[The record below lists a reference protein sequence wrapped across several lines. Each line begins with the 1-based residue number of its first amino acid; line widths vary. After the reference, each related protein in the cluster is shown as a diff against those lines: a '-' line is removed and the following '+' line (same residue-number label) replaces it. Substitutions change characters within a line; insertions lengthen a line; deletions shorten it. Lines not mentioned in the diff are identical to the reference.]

1 MKYSRFIY
9 QTSILYGYSLT
20 FTGVTPD
27 TGPSIGGVDFT
38 CAGLGFDYQAFNDTF
53 TGVALD
59 LAKWTDIST
68 GTGTVTTGA
77 SNLQLSTG
85 ATGSSVAGISMN
97 ATFYETQY
105 EAKVNIPSVTVYP
118 TSEVSLFTMQYYIDA
133 SNYGDMSVLLA
144 TDGSVTLECEVY
156 KGAGLVSSY
165 TEDWTMG
172 LSTFKILVWMGNLYF
187 YANGSLFFRSQ
198 HFVNGSLGYYKFFAD
213 NKSAS
218 YNVYNTVVE
227 YIVNRPFVVFGDIQ
241 VVPDV
246 TLVSDTRLRGLT
258 PPSIDIYET
267 EAAYAGL
274 VDVNVCVDNVQT
286 GADAY
291 EYYYLKKLVILQE
304 NQFDI
309 LLSDITEDTVR
320 TPELVTRGLGGGK

>member
-9 QTSILYGYSLT
+9 QTSVLYGYSLT
-20 FTGVTPD
+20 FGGVSPD
-27 TGPSIGGVDFT
+27 TGPSTGGVAFT
-38 CAGLGFDYQAFNDTF
+38 CTGLGFDYQAFSDTF
-53 TGVALD
+53 TGVILD
-59 LAKWTDIST
+59 LAKWTDISS
-68 GTGTVTTGA
+68 GTGTITTGA

-85 ATGSSVAGISMN
+85 ATSSSVAGISMN
-97 ATFYETQY
+97 STFYETQY
-105 EAKVNIPSVTVYP
+105 EAKVNIPSVTAYP
-118 TSEVSLFTMQYYIDA
+118 TSEVSLFTIQYYIDA

-144 TDGSVTLECEVY
+144 TDGSVTLECNVY
-156 KGAGLVSSY
+156 KGAVLVSTYS
-165 TEDWTMG
+165 EDWTLG
-172 LSTFKILVWMGNLYF
+172 VSTFKILAWRNNLYF

-198 HFVNGSLGYYKFFAD
+198 HFTTATVGYYNFFVE

-227 YIVNRPFVVFGDIQ
+227 YIINRPFVVFGDTQ

-246 TLVSDTRLRGLT
+246 ILVSDTRIRGLT
-258 PPSIDIYET
+258 PPSIDTYGT

-274 VDVNVCVDNVQT
+274 VDVNVCINNVETQ
-286 GADAY
+286 ANAY
-291 EYYYLKKLVILQE
+291 EYYYLKKLVVLQE

-320 TPELVTRGLGGGK
+320 TPELVTRGLK